1 VIRHARRLTAVAV
14 AIVVAACGK
23 AERRSAE
30 SPADSAAHALERS
43 QESLGTARQQGA
55 EQAVRAGLAALRA
68 GSHPSESARVQRPV
82 PQAPA
87 RKRTPPLQVGFLR
100 PDGVVLVEFLVA
112 DSTQRVR
119 GTDSARAWLP
129 MPERWYITPSDAP
142 PFDAR
147 GGLEVLAYLGE
158 SEAGPIWR
166 VGQVTGARWA
176 GDSTRSPVR
185 LALGRPLPAAFF
197 LEDSSASPIRNRLI
211 ALVQAEFTD
220 SARRAMYKDRPDL
233 GPIGRPAPITN
244 VRIWHAPI
252 PDRDDT
258 LHVIQAERRYSGAE
272 IWIFDLWVVQTGAHL
287 EAVRRRGPAY
297 ADMEYKGA
305 ASETPTALFRYNG
318 RTLVVYS
325 LFGYEGGGLVIAEL
339 SGHHVA
345 ELTQ

>member
-1 VIRHARRLTAVAV
+1 MIRHARRLTAVAV

-158 SEAGPIWR
+158 SEATLR
-166 VGQVTGARWA
+166 
-176 GDSTRSPVR
+176 
-185 LALGRPLPAAFF
+185 
-197 LEDSSASPIRNRLI
+197 E
-211 ALVQAEFTD
+211 
-220 SARRAMYKDRPDL
+220 M
-233 GPIGRPAPITN
+233 IT
-244 VRIWHAPI
+244 VK
-252 PDRDDT
+252 
-258 LHVIQAERRYSGAE
+258 RRYPHTLG
-272 IWIFDLWVVQTGAHL
+272 W
-287 EAVRRRGPAY
+287 Y
-297 ADMEYKGA
+297 A
-305 ASETPTALFRYNG
+305 ASAQRELETAAQKPRIKPG
-318 RTLVVYS
+318 S
-325 LFGYEGGGLVIAEL
+325 
-339 SGHHVA
+339 HP
-345 ELTQ
+345 